1 MSSKIKIYFLGTSSS
16 CPTKNRSLTSVL
28 LNYQGVN
35 YLFDSPENVQQQIMR
50 VNQSIIKI
58 DYLFITHMHG
68 DHYFGIVGL
77 LATMQLNQRDK
88 DFNIY
93 VPFGDKNQIS
103 NFISASKLQ
112 FNFKINIFEVKAN
125 YKLRLEKVIVTA
137 IKLNHSIPSYG
148 YNFKV
153 IDKIGKFDKEKA
165 LKLNI
170 PEGPLFRRLQE
181 GKSIKLNG
189 KVITSKQ
196 VMDYKFKKVGKSISY
211 LVDTFVLPKATKEI
225 IGSDVLIHEATFI
238 SEHKEKA
245 KETLHSVSKDVGL
258 FAKKAK
264 VKKLYLVHISPRYLD
279 GSGTLKEAKMN
290 FKNSFC
296 PTDLDVIEIDDYN

>member
-1 MSSKIKIYFLGTSSS
+1 MSNKIKIYFLGTSSS
-16 CPTKNRSLTSVL
+16 CPTKTRSLTSVL

-35 YLFDSPENVQQQIMR
+35 YLFDSPENIQQQIMK

-58 DYLFITHMHG
+58 DYLFITHLHG
-68 DHYFGIVGL
+68 DHYFGVVGL

-93 VPFGDKNQIS
+93 VPFGDKQQLL

-112 FNFKINIFEVKAN
+112 FGFKINVFEVKAN
-125 YKLRLEKVIVTA
+125 YKLKLEKVIVTA

-148 YNFKV
+148 YNFKIV
-153 IDKIGKFDKEKA
+153 DKLGRFDKQKA

-170 PEGPLFRRLQE
+170 PEGPLFRKLQE

-189 KVITSKQ
+189 KTITSKQ
-196 VMDYKFKKVGKSISY
+196 VMDYKFKKIGKSISY
-211 LVDTFVLPKATKEI
+211 LVDTFVLSKVPKSVVGNDI
-225 IGSDVLIHEATFI
+225 LIHEATFTI
-238 SEHKEKA
+238 EHKEKA

-279 GSGTLKEAKMN
+279 SSETLKEVKKF

-296 PTDLDVIEIDDYN
+296 PNDLDVIEIEDYN